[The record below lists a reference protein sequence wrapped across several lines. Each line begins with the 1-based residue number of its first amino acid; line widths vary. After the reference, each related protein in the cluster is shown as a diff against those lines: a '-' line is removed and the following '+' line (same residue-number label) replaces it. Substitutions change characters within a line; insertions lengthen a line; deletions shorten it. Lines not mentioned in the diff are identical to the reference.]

1 MDEKI
6 TQDAYDTSAQ
16 LLTDR
21 HIKGKKTKESEP
33 IKTLRWWKSDFYVW
47 EEGRYYRISD
57 DEMKAEIAEYL
68 HQSQIPITSNT
79 ISSIMICL
87 VSLTSVGRDITLNSW
102 LDDVNG
108 ARVFP
113 VSNGNISFNDI
124 DPDTGKPRLLP
135 HTPWYFTLSKVDYDY
150 DPKAMCPLW
159 ESFLHDV
166 MNGNMKYVSLLK
178 QWVGYLFRPDLHLQK
193 FLLCT
198 GEGANGKGVFF
209 DVIKSLVGKHN
220 CSQLGVSSFNPESNR
235 FALYSTLGKI
245 VNMSSESSHIIEH
258 EAENVLKSF
267 VAGDTMSFERKYKE
281 PLSATPT
288 AKVMISTNA
297 LPRFNDRTHAT
308 WRRILLVPFP
318 QVIPEERQI
327 TDLAAQLKREL
338 PGILNWA
345 LEGMAELDKTD
356 RFTEPP
362 ENKSLLEEYRRDS
375 DPARAFLQENYIY
388 MPDGDGQSCRH
399 VYEAYVQYCK
409 DNGCKPMGNRHFG
422 KSVKTTFPRSERK
435 RHGSKQNRFWIYTG
449 LVAHVIDDLIGHQAP
464 GTGGEKPLL

>member
-1 MDEKI
+1 MDDKN
-6 TQDAYDTSAQ
+6 TPDAYDIATQ
-16 LLTDR
+16 FLTDR
-21 HIKGKKTKESEP
+21 YVKGKKTNESEQ
-33 IKTLRWWKSDFYVW
+33 IRTLRWWNDDFYAW
-47 EEGRYYRISD
+47 EDGCYHRITD
-57 DEMKAEIAEYL
+57 NEMKAEISEYL
-68 HQSQIPITSNT
+68 HQSQIPIGTNT
-79 ISSIMICL
+79 ISTIIICL
-87 VSLTSVGRDITLNSW
+87 WRLTVAGRNVTLNSW
-102 LDDVNG
+102 LDNVNG

-113 VSNGNISFNDI
+113 MANGNVSFDDI

-150 DPKAMCPLW
+150 YPKSRCPLW

-178 QWVGYLFRPDLHLQK
+178 QWIGYLFRPDLHLQK

-198 GEGANGKGVFF
+198 GEGSNGKGVFF
-209 DVIKSLVGKHN
+209 DVIKSLVGEHN
-220 CSQLGVSSFNPESNR
+220 CTQLGVSSFNPASNR
-235 FALYSTLGKI
+235 FALHSTLGKI

-258 EAENVLKSF
+258 EAENILKSF
-267 VAGDTMSFERKYKE
+267 VAGDTMCFERKYKD

-318 QVIPEERQI
+318 QIFPEERQI
-327 TDLAAQLKREL
+327 TDLAAQLKGEL

-345 LEGMAELDKTD
+345 MEGMSELNKAD

-362 ENKSLLEEYRRDS
+362 ENKDLLEEYRRDS
-375 DPARAFLQENYIY
+375 DPARAFLQENYIHT
-388 MPDGDGQSCRH
+388 PDAEGQPRRQ
-399 VYEAYVQYCK
+399 VYESYLQYCK

-422 KSVKTTFPRSERK
+422 KTVKTTFPRSETIRQGP
-435 RHGSKQNRFWIYTG
+435 RGKQFRVYSG
-449 LVAHVIDDLIGHQAP
+449 LVVNP
-464 GTGGEKPLL
+464 TGDYTDYRADGNAGANPLF